1 MSKKNQRTECS
12 GLEWPDFL
20 YVIETLKRKQEYRF
34 LLLIASGVYLGI
46 RANEILNLTYDRLLQ
61 NEKFE
66 LTEKKTGKRRIV
78 TVNPALKELV
88 TFVVQRTNVQPT
100 SFISAN
106 RAGKPISIQYF
117 NRKLFALLKECNVVT
132 QNYSSHLL
140 RKSFGKR
147 VWDINNKSEASL
159 IMLSKIFNHSSINI
173 TRSYFGITS
182 EEISSVFL
190 SL

>member
-20 YVIETLKRKQEYRF
+20 FVIESLKRKQEYRF
-34 LLLIASGVYLGI
+34 LLMITAGVYLGI
-46 RANEILNLTYDRLLQ
+46 RANEILNLTYDKLIQ

-78 TVNPALKELV
+78 TVNPALKELAE
-88 TFVVQRTNVQPT
+88 FVIQRTNVST
-100 SFISAN
+100 NNFISAN
-106 RAGKPISIQYF
+106 REGKPMSIQYF
-117 NRKLFALLKECNVVT
+117 NRKLCTILKECNVVT

-147 VWDINNKSEASL
+147 VWEINNKSEASL
-159 IMLSKIFNHSSINI
+159 IMLSKIFNHSSISI
-173 TRSYFGITS
+173 TRLYLGITS